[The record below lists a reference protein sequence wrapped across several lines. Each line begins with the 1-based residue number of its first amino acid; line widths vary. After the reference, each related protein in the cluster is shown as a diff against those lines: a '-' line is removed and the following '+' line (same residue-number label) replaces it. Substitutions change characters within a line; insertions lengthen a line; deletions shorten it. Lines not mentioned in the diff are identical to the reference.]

1 MRTYL
6 HVLLPMA
13 LLTTATYAGTIEMKV
28 NGLVCGFCA
37 QGIEKTLRKNPATL
51 DVVVSL
57 DRNLVVV
64 ATKDGQDISDEAL
77 KKALTA
83 SGYDV
88 KAIERTKT
96 PIEEIRARLSGK
108 PK

>member
-1 MRTYL
+1 MRI
-6 HVLLPMA
+6 HFMA
-13 LLTTATYAGTIEMKV
+13 FIFVALVSTGAEAGTIEMRV

-37 QGIEKTLRKNPATL
+37 QGIEKTLRKNPATA

-57 DRNLVVV
+57 EDRLVAVG
-64 ATKDGQDISDEAL
+64 TKEGQDISDEEL

-88 KAIERTKT
+88 KAIERTDT
-96 PIEEIRARLSGK
+96 SLDEIRARLGK
-108 PK
+108 KSP